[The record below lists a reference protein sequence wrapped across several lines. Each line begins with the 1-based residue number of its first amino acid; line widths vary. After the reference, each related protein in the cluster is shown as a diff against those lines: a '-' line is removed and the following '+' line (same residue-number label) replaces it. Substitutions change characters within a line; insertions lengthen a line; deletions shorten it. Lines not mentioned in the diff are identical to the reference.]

1 MYHTIVRARLRAVFE
16 RLNVRDFGSVAAMF
30 GPGAEHSFF
39 GSHAL
44 AATRRT
50 PLAITRWYERLERVL
65 PDLRFQVLRV
75 QSCGWPWH
83 TEATVE
89 WRDSGRTLDGQPF
102 ANQGVHA
109 VTLRW
114 GRVRSLR
121 VYCDTQM
128 LAQVLARNAASGVAE
143 AAAPP
148 IEDSAAA
155 RANFSPHA

>member
-1 MYHTIVRARLRAVFE
+1 MYHAIVRARLRAVFE
-16 RLNVRDFGSVAAMF
+16 RLNAREFGPVAAMF

-44 AATRRT
+44 AATRRS
-50 PLAITRWYERLERVL
+50 PGAIERWYQRLDRVL
-65 PDLRFQVLRV
+65 PQLRFEVLRV
-75 QSCGWPWH
+75 QSCGWPWR

-121 VYCDTQM
+121 IYCDTQA
-128 LAQVLARNAASGVAE
+128 LAQVLARNAEGGIVE
-143 AAAPP
+143 ATAPP
-148 IEDSAAA
+148 IEDGAAA
-155 RANFSPHA
+155 A